1 VIPQW
6 LEWRV
11 PELERMAA
19 APPQE
24 REKALRRRMYWLL
37 GLTFLHVVGEGGI
50 ALFEAF
56 RTGSLALLAFGL
68 ESVIEGGAALLA
80 VRHLR
85 HLADEEEDHARRD
98 QILARWIG
106 VSFLLLASYTLVRG
120 VLEIAGGNA
129 HQEKSVIG
137 LLLTIFA
144 SVGMPFV
151 GYFKWKTGREL
162 KSKGLAA
169 EAKESIACS
178 FDSWTTLAAM
188 AGGLLGAPGWLDPAL
203 SLLMVPWFLREGL
216 AHVRGRVHAHEH

>member
-1 VIPQW
+1 MSDATTAPS
-6 LEWRV
+6 
-11 PELERMAA
+11 AA
-19 APPQE
+19 GLSGGETQA
-24 REKALRRRMYWLL
+24 RLRRRMSWLL

-50 ALFEAF
+50 ALFEAI

-68 ESVIEGGAALLA
+68 ESVIEGGAAVLA
-80 VRHLR
+80 ARHLH

-106 VSFLLLASYTLVRG
+106 VSFLFLAMYTLARG
-120 VLEIAGGNA
+120 VAEIAGGHA
-129 HQEKSVIG
+129 HQEKSVVG
-137 LLLTIFA
+137 LFLTIFA
-144 SVGMPFV
+144 SFGMPFI
-151 GYFKWKTGREL
+151 GYFKYKTGRQL
-162 KSKGLAA
+162 GSKGLAA

-216 AHVRGRVHAHEH
+216 THARGRVHAHGA